1 MSGGSGA
8 FQTRWSLGH
17 QQQGDHVLTG
27 KYRTYEQF
35 LYRTFEFLS
44 QATHINF
51 ICPMRFDAFPLDT
64 QVTITFE
71 LFFINH
77 IKYQVYVHVLYTLH
91 NIQFPI

>member
-17 QQQGDHVLTG
+17 QQQGDNVLTG
-27 KYRTYEQF
+27 KYNTEHTYEQF
-35 LYRTFEFLS
+35 LYFMFEFLS

-71 LFFINH
+71 LEDNFF
-77 IKYQVYVHVLYTLH
+77 L
-91 NIQFPI
+91 

>member
-1 MSGGSGA
+1 MLSGGSGA

-71 LFFINH
+71 LEDNFF
-77 IKYQVYVHVLYTLH
+77 L
-91 NIQFPI
+91 